1 MLTPN
6 KAAVVPLLAGI
17 GPDSRQNVGVLRRG
31 WLLVIL
37 VLVGCASEGGTS
49 GRLAVSSDLDGDWE
63 LVVVDV
69 ANSMARKI
77 TDNMA
82 FDWGPVFSADGNRIM
97 YASDYDAGVI
107 QDLIIYDDD
116 GVPSQVVKERT
127 RDRNIFSIGSDGS
140 NSVRLTENP
149 ATDDQP
155 AWSSDGHHIAFVSD
169 RTGDVEIFSMDSG
182 GENTVQLTD
191 TPGTDWS
198 PEWSPNG
205 DQIAFA
211 SDRTGT
217 WEIYV
222 MDADGTN
229 VRQFSDSP
237 GDNQGP
243 AWSPNGDQIA
253 FGSNRT
259 GDFEIY
265 VKNLQSGEVQQL
277 TDSPG
282 TDFEP
287 VWSPDGN
294 MIAFAS
300 ARAGPLEVFL
310 MSADGN
316 NATALKLRGVPSS
329 WVNGS

>member
-1 MLTPN
+1 MWRHSW
-6 KAAVVPLLAGI
+6 LLA
-17 GPDSRQNVGVLRRG
+17 V
-31 WLLVIL
+31 L
-37 VLVGCASEGGTS
+37 VLVGCASEGGAS
-49 GRLAVSSDLDGDWE
+49 GQLAVSSDIDGDWE
-63 LVVVDV
+63 LVVVDLST
-69 ANSMARKI
+69 SMAQRI
-77 TDNMA
+77 TDNMG
-82 FDWGPVFSADGNRIM
+82 FDWGPILSPDGNRIV
-97 YASDYDAGVI
+97 YASDHDAGVI
-107 QDLIIYDDD
+107 EDLIIYDDE
-116 GVPSQVVKERT
+116 GVPSREVRERT
-127 RDRNIFSIGSDGS
+127 RDRNIVSIGSDGS
-140 NSVRLTENP
+140 NLVRLTENP

-155 AWSSDGHHIAFVSD
+155 AWSPDGHRIAFVSD

-182 GENTVQLTD
+182 GENVVQLTD
-191 TPGTDWS
+191 TPGNDWS
-198 PEWSPNG
+198 PDWSPNG

-211 SDRTGT
+211 SDRTGN

-229 VRQFSDSP
+229 VRQLSDSP

-265 VKNLQSGEVQQL
+265 IKNLQSGEVQQI

-287 VWSPDGN
+287 VWSPNGN
-294 MIAFAS
+294 MIAFAT

-310 MSADGN
+310 MSADGEN
-316 NATALKLRGVPSS
+316 PTALKLRGVPSS